1 MILQQ
6 NDVCRLFNTLWWK
19 YSENWACWFSPYRK
33 LWEIPLLSSRWHD
46 LGYHWIKWLIKIFF
60 RSTRWVPSLW
70 TISTTV
76 ALIRFNFYNFSN
88 NLVDRVIV
96 CCLIILINI
105 KRQRS
110 LKEANPKILSVL
122 TRQPKSCLC
131 IVEVVLRS
139 QHTPTF

>member
-6 NDVCRLFNTLWWK
+6 NGVCRLFNKLWWK
-19 YSENWACWFSPYRK
+19 CSENWACWFSPDRK

-46 LGYHWIKWLIKIFF
+46 LGYHWIKWLIKNFF

-70 TISTTV
+70 TINTTV
-76 ALIRFNFYNFSN
+76 ALIRFNFYNCSN
-88 NLVDRVIV
+88 NLVDLVIV
-96 CCLIILINI
+96 CCLITLII
-105 KRQRS
+105 VKRQRS
-110 LKEANPKILSVL
+110 LKEANPIILSAL
-122 TRQPKSCLC
+122 TRQPKSCLY